1 MANLAALK
9 VHMGFPFCLVTME
22 PLFFDADNWPLR
34 SPKDASEL
42 ILPAVGV
49 KLEVFRCTKTD
60 YSL

>member
-1 MANLAALK
+1 
-9 VHMGFPFCLVTME
+9 MGFPFCLVTME

-49 KLEVFRCTKTD
+49 KLEVSVVQRQITVSED
-60 YSL
+60 GAI